1 MKRLIVVFCGIFFS
15 CNLESQSEIAVTSQ
29 SQTVAVSGDYDML
42 YTMVYAVPET
52 RSDEIAGK
60 NSFRLTA
67 QTSSRS
73 VAGNPSS
80 GWEPAEDSGV
90 PAASAF
96 YGRLRDRETELLKS
110 GASAVAARALS
121 AAAEAVIGGARSFWV
136 FRDPSMIEVSTVC
149 RKITENSIFYTEENA
164 AAVTDEHLDYLA
176 SELEE
181 KLPLMREKF
190 GYENDIDGN
199 GKLIYVIAN
208 MGEDIFGYFYAI
220 DKYADEIGSNNGDI
234 LYINALYFSQFE
246 EYKIDLA
253 ATLVHEFQH
262 MAFFDTLVRLGR
274 THSAAVWI
282 NEGLSMLAEFFCG
295 YAEPHESY
303 ITGTLSN
310 QGVSLIEDDGDSVD
324 YGLSLLFMRYLQE
337 RFGESF
343 IKEIY
348 SSSQTGTASVEEA
361 VGVDFNTLFEDFVKM
376 ILLTGRNVTTD
387 SRYDIPAFN
396 YTKGTAGY
404 AENGFCLYQLID
416 DIYGTFGFSLSID
429 LRRSYGMNVENMKN
443 YSFYLFKW
451 SNRPVTLF
459 QFNATDTVNFETGAF

>member
-1 MKRLIVVFCGIFFS
+1 MKRLVVVFCGIFFS

-73 VAGNPSS
+73 VSANPSS
-80 GWEPAEDSGV
+80 AVFSAKGTGTSS
-90 PAASAF
+90 AAAF
-96 YGRLRDRETELLKS
+96 YGRLRESEAALLKN
-110 GASAVAARALS
+110 GVPAVAARTLQTSAGASVGETRQFWILS
-121 AAAEAVIGGARSFWV
+121 GSYMKET
-136 FRDPSMIEVSTVC
+136 ETVC
-149 RKITENSIFYTEENA
+149 RKITGNSVFYVEKEA
-164 AAVTDEHLDYLA
+164 SAVTEQHLDYLA
-176 SELEE
+176 GELEE

-220 DKYADEIGSNNGDI
+220 DKYADKIGSNNGDI
-234 LYINALYFSQFE
+234 LYINALYFSPFE

-337 RFGESF
+337 RFGEAF
-343 IKEIY
+343 IKKLY
-348 SSSQTGTASVEEA
+348 NSPQTGTASVEEA
-361 VGVDFNTLFEDFVKM
+361 VGADFNTLFEDFVRM
-376 ILLTGRNVTTD
+376 ILLTGRGVTDD
-387 SRYDIPAFN
+387 SRYNIPAFN
-396 YTKGTAGY
+396 HAEGTADY

-459 QFNATDTVNFETGAF
+459 QFDATDTVNFETGAF

>member
-1 MKRLIVVFCGIFFS
+1 
-15 CNLESQSEIAVTSQ
+15 
-29 SQTVAVSGDYDML
+29 
-42 YTMVYAVPET
+42 
-52 RSDEIAGK
+52 
-60 NSFRLTA
+60 
-67 QTSSRS
+67 
-73 VAGNPSS
+73 
-80 GWEPAEDSGV
+80 
-90 PAASAF
+90 
-96 YGRLRDRETELLKS
+96 
-110 GASAVAARALS
+110 
-121 AAAEAVIGGARSFWV
+121 
-136 FRDPSMIEVSTVC
+136 
-149 RKITENSIFYTEENA
+149 
-164 AAVTDEHLDYLA
+164 
-176 SELEE
+176 
-181 KLPLMREKF
+181 MREKF
-190 GYENDIDGN
+190 GRESDTDGN
-199 GKLIYVIAN
+199 GKLIYVIA
-208 MGEDIFGYFYAI
+208 ETEESVFGYFYAV
-220 DKYADEIGSNNGDI
+220 DKYEGETDSNNGDI
-234 LYINALYFSQFE
+234 LYINALYFSEFE
-246 EYKIDLA
+246 KYKIDLA

-343 IKEIY
+343 IKKIY

-361 VGVDFNTLFEDFVKM
+361 VDVDFNTLFEDFVKM

-396 YTKGTAGY
+396 YPKGTTGY

>member
-1 MKRLIVVFCGIFFS
+1 MKRLLIVFCCIFFG
-15 CNLESQSEIAVTSQ
+15 CDLENQSEIAVTSQ

-73 VAGNPSS
+73 VSANPSS
-80 GWEPAEDSGV
+80 AVFSAKETGTSS
-90 PAASAF
+90 AAAF
-96 YGRLRDRETELLKS
+96 YGRLRDCETELLKS

-121 AAAEAVIGGARSFWV
+121 AATEAVVGESRSFWV

-220 DKYADEIGSNNGDI
+220 DKYADKIGSNNGDI
-234 LYINALYFSQFE
+234 LYINALYFSPFE

-262 MAFFDTLVRLGR
+262 MAFFDTLVNRGE
-274 THSAAVWI
+274 TQTAAVWI

-337 RFGESF
+337 RFGEAF
-343 IKEIY
+343 IKKLY
-348 SSSQTGTASVEEA
+348 NSPQTGTASVEEA
-361 VGVDFNTLFEDFVKM
+361 VGADFNTLFEDFVRM
-376 ILLTGRNVTTD
+376 ILLTGRGVTDD
-387 SRYDIPAFN
+387 SRYNISAFN
-396 YTKGTAGY
+396 HAEGTAGY
-404 AENGFCLYQLID
+404 GENGFCLSRLID
-416 DIYGTFGFSLSID
+416 TVYAAHGFSQTVD
-429 LRRSYGMNVENMKN
+429 LRRSYGMEVKNMKN

-451 SNRPVTLF
+451 INRSVTLL
-459 QFNATDTVNFETGAF
+459 QISGTDTVNFETEAF

>member
-1 MKRLIVVFCGIFFS
+1 MV
-15 CNLESQSEIAVTSQ
+15 QT
-29 SQTVAVSGDYDML
+29 QTVAVSGDYDML

-73 VAGNPSS
+73 VAGNPSAD
-80 GWEPAEDSGV
+80 GEPAEDSGV
-90 PAASAF
+90 PAAAAF

-121 AAAEAVIGGARSFWV
+121 AAAEAVIGESRSFWV
-136 FRDPSMIEVSTVC
+136 FHDSLMREVSTVC

-220 DKYADEIGSNNGDI
+220 DKYADKSGSNNGDI
-234 LYINALYFSQFE
+234 LYINALYFSEFE
-246 EYKIDLA
+246 KYKIDLA

-337 RFGESF
+337 RFGGAF
-343 IKEIY
+343 IKKLY
-348 SSSQTGTASVEEA
+348 NSPQTGTASVEEA
-361 VGVDFNTLFEDFVKM
+361 IGVDFNTLFEDFVRM
-376 ILLTGRNVTTD
+376 ILLTGRRVTDD
-387 SRYDIPAFN
+387 SRYNIPAFN
-396 YTKGTAGY
+396 HAEGTAGY
-404 AENGFCLYQLID
+404 GENGFCLYRLID
-416 DIYGTFGFSLSID
+416 TVYAAYGFPQTVD
-429 LRRSYGMNVENMKN
+429 LRRSYGMEVQNMKN

-451 SNRPVTLF
+451 INRPVTLL
-459 QFNATDTVNFETGAF
+459 QISGTDTVGFETGAF

>member
-1 MKRLIVVFCGIFFS
+1 MKRLLIVFCCIFFG
-15 CNLESQSEIAVTSQ
+15 CDLENQSGKVTVQ
-29 SQTVAVSGDYDML
+29 AQAVAVSGSYNSL

-52 RSDEIAGK
+52 RTDGTGGR
-60 NSFRLTA
+60 NSFQITA

-80 GWEPAEDSGV
+80 GGEPAEDSGV

-96 YGRLRDRETELLKS
+96 YGRLRESEAALLKN
-110 GASAVAARALS
+110 GVPAVAARTLQTSAGASVGETRQFWILS
-121 AAAEAVIGGARSFWV
+121 GSYMKET
-136 FRDPSMIEVSTVC
+136 ETVC
-149 RKITENSIFYTEENA
+149 RKITGNSVFYVEKEA
-164 AAVTDEHLDYLA
+164 SAVTDEHLDYLA
-176 SELEE
+176 GELEE

-220 DKYADEIGSNNGDI
+220 DKYADENGSNNGDI
-234 LYINALYFSQFE
+234 LYINALYFSEFE
-246 EYKIDLA
+246 KYKIDLA

-274 THSAAVWI
+274 THSAVVWI

-343 IKEIY
+343 IKKIY

-396 YTKGTAGY
+396 YPKGTAGY

-451 SNRPVTLF
+451 SNRPVTLL
-459 QFNATDTVNFETGAF
+459 QISGTDTVGFETGAF